1 MASTLGIKEAQDILG
16 LEPGADLADVKKAV
30 RKLCQKFHPDKEGGD
45 PEMFRRVR
53 EAGEVL
59 EEILADHDIIPNEE
73 YLDALSYVITMLGQK
88 YVAAEMNGMNARRR
102 VAIKMTNDVFSFHN
116 LQQAAFAAAA
126 PPSAES
132 YVLNELEQEI
142 KVNIDEFDAS
152 IERHSVQGKG
162 LRMLMQNMRAPKMA
176 YSVWQ
181 DARDSLAQAIR
192 QQRNNIRMAKLRLQA
207 LQEFEAIQHKRK
219 QEAIRLAHGVRS

>member
-16 LEPGADLADVKKAV
+16 LKPGADLAAVKQAV

-45 PEMFRRVR
+45 PEMFRRAR

-59 EEILADHDIIPNEE
+59 EEVLVDHDIIPDEE
-73 YLDALSYVITMLGQK
+73 YLDALNYVITMIGQR
-88 YVAAEMNGMNARRR
+88 YVAAEMAGQNEKRRR
-102 VAIKMTNDVFSFHN
+102 ALQMDMDVFSFAS
-116 LQQAAFAAAA
+116 LVQAASDLSR

-132 YVLNELEQEI
+132 FVLNALEQEI
-142 KVNIDEFDAS
+142 LANIDEFRTS
-152 IERHSVQGKG
+152 IDRHSVQGAG
-162 LRMLMQNMRAPKMA
+162 LRMLARNMKAPKLA

-192 QQRNNIRMAKLRLQA
+192 QQRNNIRMAKLRLKA
-207 LQEFEAIQHKRK
+207 MEEFEAIQLKRK